1 MLAQYPENVAE
12 AVEAA
17 VFLHGLA
24 GDYAAMA
31 QDEHTVLATDTVAH
45 LWRAFR
51 ERVSDEDGFT
61 WIAGMAARES
71 RRGGRERNA

>member
-1 MLAQYPENVAE
+1 
-12 AVEAA
+12 

-24 GDYAAMA
+24 GDYAALA
-31 QDEHTVLATDTVAH
+31 QDEHTVLAMDTVAH

-51 ERVSDEDGFT
+51 ERVMDEDGFT

-71 RRGGRERNA
+71 RKGGCEKNA